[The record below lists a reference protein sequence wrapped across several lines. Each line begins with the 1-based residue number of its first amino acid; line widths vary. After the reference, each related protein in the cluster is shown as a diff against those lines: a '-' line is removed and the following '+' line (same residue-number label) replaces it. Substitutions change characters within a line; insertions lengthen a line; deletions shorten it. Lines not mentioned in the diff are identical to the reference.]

1 MTTTSKNEVAKIVIG
16 RVVIGAMVVWVFYA
30 FEASG
35 WKFVV
40 GYAALYVFLTA
51 GARFYAFMEWPGPY
65 SSAMYPKTVFDWLWN
80 GFSWRDAECR
90 EPKAGE
96 NGS

>member
-1 MTTTSKNEVAKIVIG
+1 MTTASKNKLTKIASG
-16 RVVIGAMVVWVFYA
+16 RFLIGAVVVWVFYA
-30 FEASG
+30 FEAFA

-40 GYAALYVFLTA
+40 GYAALYAFLTA

-65 SSAMYPKTVFDWLWN
+65 SSAMYPNVVLDWLWN
-80 GFSWRDAECR
+80 GFSWRQAECR
-90 EPKAGE
+90 ETKADE

>member
-1 MTTTSKNEVAKIVIG
+1 MTTTSKNKVAKVVLG
-16 RVVIGAMVVWVFYA
+16 RVVIGAVVVWVFYA

-35 WKFVV
+35 WKFVA
-40 GYAALYVFLTA
+40 GYAALYAFLTV
-51 GARFYAFMEWPGPY
+51 GAKFYAFMEWPEPY
-65 SSAMYPKTVFDWLWN
+65 SSAMAPKAVFDWLWN
-80 GFSWRDAECR
+80 GFSWRQAECI